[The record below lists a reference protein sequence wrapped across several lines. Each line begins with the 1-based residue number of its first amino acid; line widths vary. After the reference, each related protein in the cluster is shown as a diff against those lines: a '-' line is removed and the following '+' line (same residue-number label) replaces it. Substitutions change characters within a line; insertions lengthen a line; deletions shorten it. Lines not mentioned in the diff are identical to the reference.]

1 MDYSIQEK
9 IKMLG
14 KVDIFEFEEGLESGL
29 DDNELTLKH
38 SLSSMELEQMKRDMW
53 I

>member
-1 MDYSIQEK
+1 MDPIEEK

-29 DDNELTLKH
+29 DDKELSMKH
-38 SLSSMELEQMKRDMW
+38 GLSTSEIEHLKRDLW
-53 I
+53 A